1 MNTYTHALTL
11 PRAGIFT
18 RRKYLT
24 KRRKIKRFMYKT
36 YTILAAIMIASGVIG
51 AYGLIT
57 ERAIEKMNIAQI
69 SVAPR
74 SETKAYAYN
83 ERVPVEVVKQEIRE
97 AANRYGVNEAKAF
110 KIAECESGFDNL
122 RLNHEGSTAL
132 GVYQFLIAT
141 WMNTD
146 SFKIHRKARTDYEA
160 NIEEA
165 IKAMARG
172 EARQKW
178 PHCAK
183 AAGF

>member
-11 PRAGIFT
+11 PRIGIET
-18 RRKYLT
+18 RGKYLT
-24 KRRKIKRFMYKT
+24 KKRRIKRFMHKT
-36 YTILAAIMIASGVIG
+36 YTILAAIVIAAGTIG
-51 AYGLIT
+51 IYGLIT
-57 ERAIEKMNIAQI
+57 ERAIEKMSIAQV

-74 SETKAYAYN
+74 REAKEYAYN
-83 ERVPVEVVKQEIRE
+83 ERVPVETVKQEIRD
-97 AANRYGVNEAKAF
+97 AAKRYGVNEVKAL
-110 KIAECESGFDNL
+110 KVAECESGFDNL

-146 SFKIHRKARTDYEA
+146 SFKIRRQARTDYKA
-160 NIEEA
+160 NIEEG

-172 EARQKW
+172 EAWQKW

-183 AAGF
+183 VAGF

>member
-1 MNTYTHALTL
+1 MEYTHALTL
-11 PRAGIFT
+11 PRVAAT
-18 RRKYLT
+18 RGKYLT
-24 KRRKIKRFMYKT
+24 KQRRTKRFMYKT
-36 YTILAAIMIASGVIG
+36 YTILTAIMAAAAVIG
-51 AYGLIT
+51 YFSVIT
-57 ERAIEKMNIAQI
+57 ERQIERTTEAQAIVQI
-69 SVAPR
+69 
-74 SETKAYAYN
+74 TKPAKTYAYN

-97 AANRYGVNEAKAF
+97 AAKRYGVNEAKAL
-110 KIAECESGFDNL
+110 KVAECESGFDNL
-122 RLNHEGSTAL
+122 RPNQEGSTAL

-183 AAGF
+183 VAGF

>member
-11 PRAGIFT
+11 TRAGIMT
-18 RRKYLT
+18 RGKYLT
-24 KRRKIKRFMYKT
+24 KKRRIKRFMYKT
-36 YTILAAIMIASGVIG
+36 YTILAAIMIAAGTIG

-57 ERAIEKMNIAQI
+57 ERAIEKMDTAHI
-69 SVAPR
+69 SVPQR
-74 SETKAYAYN
+74 QKSKGYAYN

-97 AANRYGVNEAKAF
+97 TAKQYGVNEVKAL

-122 RLNHEGSTAL
+122 RLNHQGSTAL
-132 GVYQFLIAT
+132 GVYQFLIGT

-146 SFKIHRKARTDYEA
+146 SFKIHRKARTDYKA
-160 NIEEA
+160 NIEEG

-183 AAGF
+183 VAGF